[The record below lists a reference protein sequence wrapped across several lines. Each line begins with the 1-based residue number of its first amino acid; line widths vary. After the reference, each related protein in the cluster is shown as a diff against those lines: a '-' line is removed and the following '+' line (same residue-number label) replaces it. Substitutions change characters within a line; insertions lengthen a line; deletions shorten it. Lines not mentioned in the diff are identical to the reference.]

1 MAQPQPP
8 CWGPAA
14 PLAAPAAAAAPGGM
28 KPLEKFLKKQ
38 GSHLAGR
45 PGPGAG
51 GGGGG
56 GGNQLSR
63 RPSVSKIL
71 LPGFLKDEPAEAGPE
86 GDGRWLELRPPE
98 GALRSPTSF
107 SSEELSPAGGGGGG
121 GGGDSQLSPE
131 AAVPTCCWAPLA
143 EPESPERLLETLLE
157 RLAGDPTAP
166 HGHGCGAGKAPPRT
180 DAGVGG
186 ETTRGAHRR
195 RLLPWSNCAGI
206 TVWPPELSCVG
217 RSGFAPRT
225 GHWSKP
231 RACLSFHSCLLGS
244 GHKRLISEGA

>member
-1 MAQPQPP
+1 
-8 CWGPAA
+8 
-14 PLAAPAAAAAPGGM
+14 M

-56 GGNQLSR
+56 GGQLSR

-71 LPGFLKDEPAEAGPE
+71 LPGFLKDEPPEAGPE

-121 GGGDSQLSPE
+121 GESQLSPE
-131 AAVPTCCWAPLA
+131 AVPTCCWAPLA
-143 EPESPERLLETLLE
+143 EPESPERLLERLLE
-157 RLAGDPTAP
+157 RLAGEPTAP
-166 HGHGCGAGKAPPRT
+166 HGHGCGAE
-180 DAGVGG
+180 DAGEGLCREANACLLHAPLGTDVLSLKHGMATEQCTWLATHRWSQAG
-186 ETTRGAHRR
+186 PTTHPVTAGATNGKQR
-195 RLLPWSNCAGI
+195 RLPWATG
-206 TVWPPELSCVG
+206 PG
-217 RSGFAPRT
+217 RTPSFAPCSTNGELRWRR
-225 GHWSKP
+225 GGSG
-231 RACLSFHSCLLGS
+231 SLLG
-244 GHKRLISEGA
+244 LCVQ